1 MITWFQDLRYACR
14 QLLKTPGFTIIAALT
29 LAMAIGANAVVFSVL
44 NALIL
49 HPLHVP
55 DAETLYGIQHGI
67 EASSY
72 QSYPDYLDLRDR
84 NRTFDGLTAFS
95 GAQAGLDTGE
105 TSSRVWIYEVS
116 GNYFDVL
123 GIHPYLGR
131 VFHASDEHGD
141 NSAPYIVLSYA
152 YWHTRFQDDP
162 GVAGRTVQ
170 LNKHPFTIVGV
181 TPPEFHGTLVFFNP
195 DFFVPIV
202 NQEQVEGEN
211 LLNTRGRRWIF
222 MTMGH
227 LKAGVTPPQAVAD
240 LNSIGTYLEKTYPKD
255 DDQRSFA

>member
-1 MITWFQDLRYACR
+1 MRLLDSLRFRIATLFQRSRMNAEMEDELRSHIQHRADDLERTGIPRAEAERRARIEFGGHVRYKEESREAAGGTFVESLFQDLRFAFR
-14 QLLKTPGFTIIAALT
+14 MLRKSPGFTAAAIVT

-55 DAETLYGIQHGI
+55 GAETLYGIQHGI

-84 NRTFDGLTAFS
+84 NHTFDGLTAFS

-152 YWHTRFQDDP
+152 YWHTRFQDD
-162 GVAGRTVQ
+162 
-170 LNKHPFTIVGV
+170 
-181 TPPEFHGTLVFFNP
+181 
-195 DFFVPIV
+195 
-202 NQEQVEGEN
+202 
-211 LLNTRGRRWIF
+211 RWR
-222 MTMGH
+222 
-227 LKAGVTPPQAVAD
+227 D
-240 LNSIGTYLEKTYPKD
+240 GTY
-255 DDQRSFA
+255 RSAQQASLHDRRCNPA